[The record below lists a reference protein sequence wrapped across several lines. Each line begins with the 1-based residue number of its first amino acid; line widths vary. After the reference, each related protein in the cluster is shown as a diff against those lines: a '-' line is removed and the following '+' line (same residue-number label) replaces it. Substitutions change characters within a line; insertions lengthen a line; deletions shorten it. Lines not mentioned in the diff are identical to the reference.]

1 MKRIEKRSKP
11 EPGEPNSRPT
21 ATDAARR
28 LVILKYVV
36 GRALAAPPREIVK
49 EWFDKWSS
57 DARDEFTHFAE
68 KQNKGF
74 WQEFHDADWWQYF
87 SLWEQQYASR
97 TIVTM
102 THEEQVEASW
112 RVEAVQVLMWALG
125 LLSELPPY
133 DEMADHDLLKSIPQ
147 ENLLDLVAS
156 AKLRPKVEI
165 ERARDIAEFWHWRAV
180 TQYLIESGEELEP
193 DEKLKALGFHSYD
206 EIVRFSASKGAEEG
220 TIPPCIGDDFPARG
234 KAYRDLTPEECSEVR
249 SIAVQRHFTLNWLYG
264 YAPGNR
270 WDEIPTDT

>member
-1 MKRIEKRSKP
+1 M
-11 EPGEPNSRPT
+11 
-21 ATDAARR
+21 
-28 LVILKYVV
+28 ILKCVV

-147 ENLLDLVAS
+147 ENLLVFCYS
-156 AKLRPKVEI
+156 NN
-165 ERARDIAEFWHWRAV
+165 F
-180 TQYLIESGEELEP
+180 TSGT
-193 DEKLKALGFHSYD
+193 S
-206 EIVRFSASKGAEEG
+206 S
-220 TIPPCIGDDFPARG
+220 
-234 KAYRDLTPEECSEVR
+234 
-249 SIAVQRHFTLNWLYG
+249 
-264 YAPGNR
+264 
-270 WDEIPTDT
+270 